1 MGVWRGRVVAMLWA
15 DARVFRIELYCII
28 SWCLPVVLIT
38 PLDWW
43 KQNNSF
49 WPKWHETA
57 YELPLTVAA
66 HACSVSSPRTP
77 QFSTFPTPSFPN
89 HSLVLWVNWFLSV
102 TTFWI
107 LLSYD
112 SSYILLLLVLELF
125 ICLSPSLDC
134 KLLAVDLKV
143 HYTVFPQ
150 CWPLLAHEWLT

>member
-1 MGVWRGRVVAMLWA
+1 MGVWRGRVIAMLWA
-15 DARVFRIELYCII
+15 DARVFRIEFYCII

-66 HACSVSSPRTP
+66 HACSVSSPWTP

-89 HSLVLWVNWFLSV
+89 HYLVLWVNWFLSV
-102 TTFWI
+102 TI
-107 LLSYD
+107 Y
-112 SSYILLLLVLELF
+112 SSL
-125 ICLSPSLDC
+125 C
-134 KLLAVDLKV
+134 
-143 HYTVFPQ
+143 
-150 CWPLLAHEWLT
+150 PLLNLTFIWQLLYSAFTCAWVVYLSVSFPGLQAPCCRS